1 MALVGRPIACGILP
15 SEIVLRGGGLDK
27 PVVLTELKEESGKR
41 FFHLVKAN
49 EIVSMFLTGS
59 CKSRCLLANSL
70 TIEHVG
76 SLRDDKFA
84 ELAAEL
90 GGDAS
95 VELAASVDDGLDL
108 VPAVIGTPSPRKARV
123 RPQILIQMPSFAA
136 VEVLMPDDTMWRPVV
151 LLADRKSNPFIEATE
166 QNFQNLYILVQ
177 HDLAGGQQ
185 KRLGHGLGRGVDEK
199 KEPRALDNGSTEYWV
214 ENRQRWCQK
223 KALDQDALKDE
234 QPNKRMKYK
243 SLYRVPSDEAAM
255 YGRGRAR
262 GRGRGRGRK
271 AVANEPPL
279 PIHGGSPEAVDS
291 LGLDC

>member
-1 MALVGRPIACGILP
+1 MAFVGSPVACGVLS
-15 SEIVLRGGGLDK
+15 SELVIRGGGLDQ
-27 PVVLTELKEESGKR
+27 PVVLTELKEENGKR
-41 FFHLVKAN
+41 FVHLVKN
-49 EIVSMFLTGS
+49 DEILASLLTGVS
-59 CKSRCLLANSL
+59 KSRRVLSNTL
-70 TIEHVG
+70 TIERVG
-76 SLRDDKFA
+76 RLRDDKFA

-90 GGDAS
+90 GLQVGS
-95 VELAASVDDGLDL
+95 QSPASVDDGLDL
-108 VPAVIGTPSPRKARV
+108 VSVLPGGPSPKKARV
-123 RPQILIQMPSFAA
+123 RPQILIQMPTFAA
-136 VEVLMPDDTMWRPVV
+136 VEALMPDATMWRPVV
-151 LLADRKSNPFIEATE
+151 LLADRKSNPFMEATE
-166 QNFQNLYILVQ
+166 QNFKNLYILVQ
-177 HDLAGGQQ
+177 HDLAGGQL
-185 KRLGHGLGRGVDEK
+185 KRLPHGVGRGAEEK

-214 ENRQRWCQK
+214 EARQRWCQK
-223 KALDQDALKDE
+223 KALDQDASQDE